1 MKRILAAGFGLAAL
15 MAATAQ
21 ARPVSWPGGV
31 TVMAERTG
39 DDAGLLVHYTVDP
52 RFSLGLRQQW
62 TPDGDP
68 TRTQIVATRLL
79 RRWNEPAAQ
88 ANIYARAALGVSE
101 AAGRTGA
108 ADVEMMAD
116 WETRRWYVSAAAKGT
131 RDGSDST
138 GQMKARVG
146 VAPYLGD
153 FGDLHTW
160 LMLEADWKPERA
172 DPVLVRPLMRFFY
185 DVHLLELG
193 WSSDDELFA
202 AYILRL

>member
-62 TPDGDP
+62 SPDGDP
-68 TRTQIVATRLL
+68 ARTQIVATRLL

-88 ANIYARAALGVSE
+88 ANIYAKAALGVSE

-146 VAPYLGD
+146 VAPYLGH

-185 DVHLLELG
+185 DVHLFELG

>member
-15 MAATAQ
+15 WGATAQ

-39 DDAGLLVHYTVDP
+39 DDAGVLVHYTVDP

-62 TPDGDP
+62 TPDGEP
-68 TRTQIVATRLL
+68 ARTQLVATRLL
-79 RRWNEPAAQ
+79 RRWNEPASQ

-108 ADVEMMAD
+108 ADIEMMAD

-131 RDGSDST
+131 RDGADST

-172 DPVLVRPLMRFFY
+172 DPVLVRPLVRFFY
-185 DVHLLELG
+185 DVHLVELG

>member
-1 MKRILAAGFGLAAL
+1 MKRLFAAGLALAAL
-15 MAATAQ
+15 TGHPAQ

-39 DDAGLLVHYTVDP
+39 DDAGVLVHYTVDP

-62 TPDGDP
+62 DAYGDP
-68 TRTQIVATRLL
+68 ARTHLVATRLL
-79 RRWNEPAAQ
+79 RRWNEPSSQ
-88 ANIYARAALGVSE
+88 ANLYARLGLGVAE
-101 AAGRTGA
+101 AAGRTGS
-108 ADVEMMAD
+108 ADVEVMAD
-116 WETRRWYVSAAAKGT
+116 WETRRWYLSAAAKGT
-131 RDGSDST
+131 RDGSDS
-138 GQMKARVG
+138 GAQLKARVG

-172 DPVLVRPLMRFFY
+172 DPVLARPLVRFFY

-193 WSSDDELFA
+193 WSSDDEAFVS
-202 AYILRL
+202 YILRL